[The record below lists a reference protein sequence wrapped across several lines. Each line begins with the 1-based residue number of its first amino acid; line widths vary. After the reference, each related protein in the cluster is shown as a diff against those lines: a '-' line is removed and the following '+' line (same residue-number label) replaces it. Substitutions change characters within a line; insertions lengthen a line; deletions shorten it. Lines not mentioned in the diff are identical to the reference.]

1 MKLSLLAG
9 TLALALAL
17 QGCSKPETNVV
28 AQDGSTS
35 AAAAQV
41 ETQTAESRYLALVD
55 GYFKDYLKLEPI
67 YATFVGVNDYNT
79 QFGGDLTEE
88 YLKAR
93 HDLNTR
99 YLAQVKTIDL
109 DELPADLQLSYSLFV
124 YEIGRAHV

>member
-35 AAAAQV
+35 AAAQAQA

-55 GYFKDYLKLEPI
+55 AYFKDYLKLEPI
-67 YATFVGVNDYNT
+67 YATFVGVNDYN
-79 QFGGDLTEE
+79 
-88 YLKAR
+88 A
-93 HDLNTR
+93 
-99 YLAQVKTIDL
+99 
-109 DELPADLQLSYSLFV
+109 
-124 YEIGRAHV
+124 